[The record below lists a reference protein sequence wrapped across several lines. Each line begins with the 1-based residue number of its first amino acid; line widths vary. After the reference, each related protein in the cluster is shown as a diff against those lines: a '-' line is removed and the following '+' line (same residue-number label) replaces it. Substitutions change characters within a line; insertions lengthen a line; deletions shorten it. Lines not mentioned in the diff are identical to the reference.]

1 MLALIIAI
9 SLVIQ
14 QSNDEPVNEN
24 KNDIPARE
32 VDSDDFL
39 NLMISMQWPIN
50 GKKSNYIL

>member
-1 MLALIIAI
+1 M
-9 SLVIQ
+9 IQ

-39 NLMISMQWPIN
+39 NLMIAMQWPIN